1 MAVAVTQYHDEKKT
15 HHDSDLLDPAND
27 FVIL

>member
-1 MAVAVTQYHDEKKT
+1 MAMAVTQYHDEKKP
-15 HHDSDLLDPAND
+15 HPDSDLLDPAND